1 MNKPVYKLINGR
13 LVRDKIFQD
22 LNKKVQNIT
31 SEAKPKLAFILVGNN
46 PASHSYIRQK
56 QKACRAIG
64 YEYDFLHF
72 PETITELELL
82 QELFILND
90 DPTIHGIMVQ
100 WPLPGHINTSLISET
115 IRPEK
120 DVDGFHPQNQG
131 LLMTGSS
138 HPETTLQPCT
148 PKGIIKLLNHY
159 KITIP
164 GADAVV
170 VGRSQIVGKPVASM
184 LTNLGATVT
193 ICHSKT
199 KDLKSHTKR
208 ADILIVATGARH
220 LIKENMVKPGVVVI
234 DVGFSK
240 VENDIYGDVDF
251 DQVAPQS
258 SHITPVPGGVGP
270 MTVACLME
278 NLWIAYSNQTS

>member
-1 MNKPVYKLINGR
+1 MNKAEYTLIDGR
-13 LVRDKIFQD
+13 KVRDEIFQD
-22 LNKKVQNIT
+22 LKEKVQSIT
-31 SEAKPKLAFILVGNN
+31 SETKPKLAFILVGNN

-56 QKACRAIG
+56 QKACRKIG

-72 PETITELELL
+72 PQTITELELL
-82 QELFILND
+82 QELFKLND
-90 DPTIHGIMVQ
+90 DPKTHGIMVQ
-100 WPLPGHINTSLISET
+100 WPLPDHINTSLISET
-115 IRPEK
+115 ILPQK

-131 LLMTGSS
+131 LLITGSAD
-138 HPETTLQPCT
+138 PEKNLQPCT
-148 PKGIIKLLNHY
+148 PKGVIKLLKHY
-159 KITIP
+159 NLEVQGK
-164 GADAVV
+164 DAVV

-199 KDLKSHTKR
+199 KDLQSHTKR
-208 ADILIVATGARH
+208 ADILVVATGYKH
-220 LIKENMVKPGVVVI
+220 LIKSDMVKSGAIVI

-240 VENDIYGDVDF
+240 VEDDIYGDVDF
-251 DQVAPQS
+251 DQVSPHT

-278 NLWIAYSNQTS
+278 NLWIAYTNQTS